1 MHTQNQP
8 ARCDTRAMQLQE
20 ILYSQ
25 GFGTRRVCA
34 GLIQQGHVQVYGAD
48 GLPQPCADAA
58 AEFDVVAFRFR
69 VQGVDWPYAERAYLV
84 LNKPTATECSQKP
97 STYPSI
103 YTLLPSPLRT
113 RPQKAAVQ
121 GVQAVGRLDQD
132 TTGMLL
138 LTDDGKFIHR
148 MSSPRH
154 HVPKVYEVRVK
165 HALDERQISKLLDGV
180 VLDDDPKPVRAA
192 ACEAVGE
199 FELRLTLTEG
209 KYHQVKRMLAAV
221 SNRVEGLHR
230 SQIGGL
236 ALPAD
241 LAPGQWRWLSAADL
255 ACIAGAQTRGMSAP

>member
-1 MHTQNQP
+1 
-8 ARCDTRAMQLQE
+8 MQLQD

-34 GLIQQGHVQVYGAD
+34 GLIQQGLVQVYQENEPPA
-48 GLPQPCADAA
+48 LITITQAA
-58 AEFDVVAFRFR
+58 MEFEAENLLFR
-69 VQGVDWPYAERAYLV
+69 VRGVDWPYVQKAYIL
-84 LNKPTATECSQKP
+84 LNKPAATECSQKP

-103 YTLLPSPLRT
+103 YTLLPAPLRQ

-138 LTDDGKFIHR
+138 LTDDGQFIHR

-154 HVPKVYEVRVK
+154 HVPKVYEVTVK
-165 HALDERQISKLLDGV
+165 HPLDERQVSQLLAGV

-192 ACEAVGE
+192 ACEAVSSHQ
-199 FELRLTLTEG
+199 LRLTLTEG

-236 ALPAD
+236 RLPDD
-241 LAPGQWRWLSAADL
+241 LLPGQWRWLNAADL
-255 ACIAGAQTRGMSAP
+255 ALVNQTDLR

>member
-1 MHTQNQP
+1 
-8 ARCDTRAMQLQE
+8 MQLQE

-34 GLIQQGHVQVYGAD
+34 GLIQQGWVQVFSQGEGGGPLVCKEAS
-48 GLPQPCADAA
+48 
-58 AEFDVVAFRFR
+58 AEFETPGMRFR
-69 VQGVDWPYAERAYLV
+69 VQGVDWPYFEKAYVL
-84 LNKPTATECSQKP
+84 LNKPAGTECSQKP

-103 YTLLPSPLRT
+103 YTLLPSPLRL

-154 HVPKVYEVRVK
+154 HVPKVYEVTVK
-165 HALDERQISKLLDGV
+165 HPLDTRQVDLLLSGV

-192 ACEAVGE
+192 ACEAVSE
-199 FELRLTLTEG
+199 FHLRLTLTEG
-209 KYHQVKRMLAAV
+209 KYHQVKRMVAAV
-221 SNRVEGLHR
+221 SNRVEALGR

-236 ALPAD
+236 TMPAD
-241 LAPGQWRWLSAADL
+241 LAPGQWRWLDAADL
-255 ACIAGAQTRGMSAP
+255 ALVSG